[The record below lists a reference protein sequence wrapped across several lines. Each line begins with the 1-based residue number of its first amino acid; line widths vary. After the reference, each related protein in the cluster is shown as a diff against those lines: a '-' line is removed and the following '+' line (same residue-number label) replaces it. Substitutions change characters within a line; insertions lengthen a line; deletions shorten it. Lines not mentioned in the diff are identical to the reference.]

1 MNTPLG
7 TNKPQVFLEVLEER
21 IAPAAVVLSQGGNLL
36 STGDE
41 GQLSLG
47 DQSAVLVKVLG
58 GKALVFWD
66 AQDKAIKGISV
77 TTNAN
82 LEIHGNVAGDIVTNL
97 LSSGSLTD
105 SDNNPANGLDGGK
118 LLDST
123 IKGITVTSFI
133 NQAGNIESGNV
144 GRIVAGGAV
153 SNIHV
158 SGDLGGVFSGDGI
171 FNAVATANSPTL
183 AKSTPATTYSYAI
196 GFDFD
201 SSGPLNATS
210 MFLTKADATSA
221 TNPAISHVSFTTGRN
236 VQIFSGDGADGVAGA
251 RAAGA
256 PISDV
261 HFVATTIDSSVA
273 ANYFKG
279 KSMTISAGDG
289 GSGSATGGIGG
300 AISDIVEAGSLGD
313 VVIHSGNGGNGSTTG
328 GAGGKITQLDLHGTP
343 HNYLVQA
350 GAGGTGGTTG
360 GAGGVIINN
369 NIASISSSQFITLAG
384 NFHSD
389 FTTAP
394 ATDAE
399 RGFFVINRSSGEMTL
414 ISGDT
419 LHTIP
424 PVILPKAANPV
435 DGIIADINRDGFL
448 DVVVAYGDGHFGVLI
463 NNQADGFRYSVGSL
477 DGLIPSKVIAGDF
490 LGTGGPSELTF
501 VANTGSATTLQMY
514 EVTTPSALAGPDP
527 ASAFSSD
534 PSLIKPFTYNKSG
547 LADALGGSFPLST
560 LGALR
565 LNADQQDDMFLA
577 FGDGRIQGVYAT
589 GSATAGDPFTF
600 GLGTGALAAPTAKL
614 ASGIRDLDFNFA
626 KDPGQ
631 RSLAI
636 VNSGG
641 TDAYIA
647 NIGAATLIAPATIN
661 ISKTPLP
668 DAGPA
673 GTITQAHWTDS
684 ILDANDTKSTSLT
697 LLASVGT
704 GSSILSYNTSFGL
717 KAVYQQDFQINGLAD
732 NFLMASKSASG
743 EADSFIFSTPSA
755 VLALAYQHTLP
766 ATPPLVLSDIAL
778 PFAAKTA
785 TILAGDGGGAGKGT
799 GGAGGDIISL
809 NLDSGSSD
817 IFAGDGGTS
826 TSGAGGVGG
835 SINNAKSYLTV
846 GKLLVVPSLSSSS
859 DLNIAA
865 GEGAAV
871 TGTASAARGGKGG
884 NVQSLVVLN
893 SAALNLSAGDGGGS
907 KGGAAGNGGLI
918 DSIAVYNAGD
928 MNIIAGDGGYGSASA
943 LAPGGNGGSISKLTL
958 GSASATDGR
967 AVSGYVDIR
976 AGSGGLSDLA
986 KGGSG
991 GAVSTITAGN
1001 ATDALG
1007 SFVIASGNGASTFG
1021 TAPAASGG
1029 TGGSISGVNL
1039 NKIAGGILLSA
1050 KSGGNA
1056 VAGTP
1061 GNGGSIAK
1069 ILSTKSGILSAI
1081 GGDGG
1086 SATGPG
1092 SKGVGGSG
1100 GTVNGLTSEMVGS
1113 GYSNIFT
1120 GSGGSSVGGAGGSG
1134 GAVSNLTLWLN
1145 PGSNGALDETLG
1157 LKIQTGK
1164 GGNGAS
1170 GGAGGLISLLQLNGI
1185 YDESAG
1191 VQTAINSIALLMV
1204 AGDGGNATAAAGGN
1218 GGSIKLTKTLQGI
1231 SHIDQQAATP
1241 GFLPTDEGLRAF
1253 AGNGGNGIT
1262 RGGEGGVVTGLKVVN
1277 PLSASG
1283 KVIPTNLLGGA
1294 YVRGGDGGNAGNG
1307 TAGAGGAVSGLSL
1320 GVEGPAGVL
1329 TGNLRVQAGDGGT
1342 ATLGTGGAGGS
1353 VSGSNLVVI
1362 KGNDAAGYATLV
1374 TAGNGGSGSLRG
1386 GNGGNLSSLT
1396 NTLPQVG
1403 VANTAPN
1410 IYSGVFFA
1418 GTGGSGSGALKS
1430 TGGMGG
1436 SISGISQTQNVYSVI
1451 NLLQAGGGGNS
1462 SSDVF
1467 GGKGGSVSSVKTVGS
1482 IGAQVARTTVGG
1494 PQIWQGIYNTVAT
1507 STLIDSL
1514 VTTPDLQQGVFA
1526 GLGGSGSKSGVNGNV
1541 SGIQAQTIAA
1551 IAAANRSGTFEK
1563 AASVSTII
1571 TLLLGY
1577 DINGSGTYQAGD
1589 GFVMAANNK
1598 IASLTSLNTQLI
1610 STAALQSNTA
1620 PFIIP

>member
-1 MNTPLG
+1 MNKTP
-7 TNKPQVFLEVLEER
+7 VFLEVLEER

-36 STGDE
+36 STGDQ

-66 AQDKAIKGISV
+66 AQDKVIKGISV
-77 TTNAN
+77 TTNVN

-118 LLDST
+118 LLAST
-123 IKGITVTSFI
+123 IKGITVASFI
-133 NQAGNIESGNV
+133 DQAGNIESGNV

-171 FNAVATANSPTL
+171 FNAIATAGSPTL

-210 MFLTKADATSA
+210 MLLTKANATSA
-221 TNPAISHVSFTTGRN
+221 ANPAISHVSFTTGRN

-251 RAAGA
+251 SAAGA

-261 HFVATTIDSSVA
+261 HFVATTADASVA

-279 KSMTISAGDG
+279 KSITVSAGDG

-300 AISDIVEAGSLGD
+300 AISDVAEEGSSGD
-313 VVIHSGNGGNGSTTG
+313 VVIYSGNGGNGSASG

-360 GAGGVIINN
+360 GAGGAIINN

-394 ATDAE
+394 ATDAG

-419 LHTIP
+419 LHTVP

-448 DVVVAYGDGHFGVLI
+448 DVVVAYDDGHFGVLI

-501 VANTGSATTLQMY
+501 VANTGSTTTLQMY

-565 LNADQQDDMFLA
+565 LNADQQDDMLLA

-589 GSATAGDPFTF
+589 GSATAADPFTF
-600 GLGTGALAAPTAKL
+600 ALGTGALAAPTAKL
-614 ASGIRDLDFNFA
+614 AGGIRDLDFNFA

-631 RSLAI
+631 RTLAI

-641 TDAYIA
+641 TGAYIA

-661 ISKTPLP
+661 ISQTPLPLP
-668 DAGPA
+668 DAGPV
-673 GTITQAHWTDS
+673 GTITQAHWTNS
-684 ILDANDTKSTSLT
+684 ILDAKDAKSTSLT
-697 LLASVGT
+697 LLTPVGT
-704 GSSILSYNTSFGL
+704 GSSILAYNTSFSL
-717 KAVYQQDFQINGLAD
+717 KAVYHQDFQINGLAD

-766 ATPPLVLSDIAL
+766 STPPLVLSDIAL

-785 TILAGDGGGAGKGT
+785 TILAGDGGGAGKGA
-799 GGAGGDIISL
+799 GGAGGGIISL

-826 TSGAGGVGG
+826 TSGAGGAGG

-846 GKLLVVPSLSSSS
+846 GNLLVVPSLSSSS

-865 GEGAAV
+865 GDGAAV
-871 TGTASAARGGKGG
+871 TGTASAARGGLGG
-884 NVQSLVVLN
+884 NVQSLVVLD
-893 SAALNLSAGDGGGS
+893 SATLNISAGAGGGS

-918 DSIAVYNAGD
+918 DSIAVYNARD
-928 MNIIAGDGGYGSASA
+928 MDIIAGDGGYGAASA

-1001 ATDALG
+1001 ATDALS
-1007 SFVIASGNGASTFG
+1007 SFVIASGNGASAFG
-1021 TAPAASGG
+1021 TASSASGG

-1039 NKIAGGILLSA
+1039 NQIAGGVLLWA

-1061 GNGGSIAK
+1061 GNGGSISK
-1069 ILSTKSGILSAI
+1069 ILSTKSGVLSAI

-1086 SATGPG
+1086 SATGLG
-1092 SKGVGGSG
+1092 SKGGGGSG
-1100 GTVNGLTSEMVGS
+1100 GTVNGVNSEMVGS

-1134 GAVSNLTLWLN
+1134 GAVSNLTLQLN
-1145 PGSNGALDETLG
+1145 PASNGALDETLG
-1157 LKIQTGK
+1157 VKIQTGK

-1170 GGAGGLISLLQLNGI
+1170 GGSGGLISLLQLNGI
-1185 YDESAG
+1185 YDESTG

-1204 AGDGGNATAAAGGN
+1204 AGDGGDATAAAGGT
-1218 GGSIKLTKTLQGI
+1218 GGSIQLAKTLQGI

-1253 AGNGGNGIT
+1253 AGNGGSGIT
-1262 RGGEGGVVTGLKVVN
+1262 RGGGGGVVSGLKVVN

-1294 YVRGGDGGNAGNG
+1294 YVSGGDGGNAGNG

-1320 GVEGPAGVL
+1320 GVEGPAGVP
-1329 TGNLRVQAGDGGT
+1329 TGNLRVHAGDGGI
-1342 ATLGTGGAGGS
+1342 ATLGTGGSGGS

-1374 TAGNGGSGSLRG
+1374 TAGDGGSGSLRG
-1386 GNGGNLSSLT
+1386 GNGGNLASLT
-1396 NTLPQVG
+1396 TTLPQVG

-1430 TGGMGG
+1430 AGGVGG

-1462 SSDVF
+1462 SADVV
-1467 GGKGGSVSSVKTVGS
+1467 GGNGGSVSSIKTVGS
-1482 IGAQVARTTVGG
+1482 IGAQVARTAVGG

-1526 GLGGSGSKSGVNGNV
+1526 GLGGSGSKDGANGNV
-1541 SGIQAQTIAA
+1541 TGIQAQTIAA

-1563 AASVSTII
+1563 AASVSTIT

-1610 STAALQSNTA
+1610 STAALQANTA